1 MLTFLEKVELMLET
15 LECTGR
21 LALDELAYS

>member
-1 MLTFLEKVELMLET
+1 MRTILKKVELMLET